1 LLEVDPTNR
10 MSLTDVLRHPLLDSS
25 TSSSGHAAFLSA
37 TTRDGIG
44 RGLSDVLE
52 LSEFPEDDLN
62 DANGDASMLLAVP
75 SSDDMPGVHDL
86 NINLPPQSRVRRP
99 LERRSK
105 VLARELAAEA
115 EAEAQTAADAE
126 PAASGATPPAVNRT
140 GGYSGRRRRA
150 ENTGDDG
157 SPVDVAM
164 DGESAESDEA
174 AMDVEPQ
181 PRAAKR
187 GRRSQDQQQDDGPSP
202 PTVRNGRGGGGGDG
216 PGRVLRP
223 RGAGPVGG
231 SRR

>member
-1 LLEVDPTNR
+1 
-10 MSLTDVLRHPLLDSS
+10 MSLTDALRHPWLDPS
-25 TSSSGHAAFLSA
+25 TSGNGDAAFLCA

-44 RGLSDVLE
+44 RGLSDVSE
-52 LSEFPEDDLN
+52 LSEFPEDDPVG
-62 DANGDASMLLAVP
+62 ANGDASMLSAVP

-86 NINLPPQSRVRRP
+86 NINSPPQARARRP

-126 PAASGATPPAVNRT
+126 PAASGATPPTVNRT
-140 GGYSGRRRRA
+140 GGYGGKRRRV
-150 ENTGDDG
+150 ENTGG
-157 SPVDVAM
+157 GGVSPVDVAM
-164 DGESAESDEA
+164 DGESADSDEA

-187 GRRSQDQQQDDGPSP
+187 GRRSQDQQQDGGASP
-202 PTVRNGRGGGGGDG
+202 PTVRNGGGGGGGDG